1 MLLLSVDRSY
11 ESLDA
16 EKAKSLAQGI
26 FKKFNLEWKNVFEPD
41 GWNGVMR
48 NFNSSGYGQILI
60 DPKGIVL
67 GAGLNARDMEAL
79 LKKVYPGS

>member
-11 ESLDA
+11 ESIDA
-16 EKAKSLAQGI
+16 EKAQSLAHGI
-26 FKKFNLEWKNVFEPD
+26 FKKFKLEWKNVFDPD

-48 NFNSSGYGQILI
+48 TFNSSGYGKVLI

-67 GAGLNARDMEAL
+67 GADLKARDVEAL
-79 LKKVYPGS
+79 LKKMYPGS